1 MTGRNRPGLLLTVVG
16 QRGSVGACVAM
27 REAVP
32 VLRRA
37 SVRRMGEGALA
48 AGGGVWLPRPVACVR
63 MPSTLGAGMR
73 SVREGSGVGDNIRVI
88 TGRGLE
94 AGRPGFDCLG
104 RLSAAGKPLFA
115 PGHHALAGRST
126 FALPHRLWAARSRW
140 DGTRRTLGAL
150 HHLLWPESSRRP
162 PP

>member
-1 MTGRNRPGLLLTVVG
+1 MTGRNRPGLLLTVAG
-16 QRGSVGACVAM
+16 QRGSVGACVAV

-73 SVREGSGVGDNIRVI
+73 AVREGSGVGDNIRVI

-94 AGRPGFDCLG
+94 AGRPGVDCLG
-104 RLSAAGKPLFA
+104 RLSAA
-115 PGHHALAGRST
+115 
-126 FALPHRLWAARSRW
+126 
-140 DGTRRTLGAL
+140 
-150 HHLLWPESSRRP
+150 
-162 PP
+162 